1 MKTIIELLHTSAHL
15 NKVEYELRA
24 RDLTEELI
32 KKENKTYQELI
43 TAFESHKTSQAI
55 YKEQYRRYL
64 DWLEFFFE
72 VKDLPINEACNFD
85 PWID

>member
-1 MKTIIELLHTSAHL
+1 MKTIIELLHTSLHL
-15 NKVEYELRA
+15 NKVEYELLA

-43 TAFESHKTSQAI
+43 TTFEKFKEPDTIYQAI
-55 YKEQYRRYL
+55 YQDYL
-64 DWLEFFFE
+64 SWLEFFYE
-72 VKDLPINEACNFD
+72 VKDLPINEACNFN